1 MRCGGCGRG
10 MEVEEALRGRPY
22 KNANPS
28 RWRSIHTRPF
38 TSPQIIRTLAP
49 HRAIIY
55 LAHQGDLLNGSR
67 PLTAM
72 QPE

>member
-10 MEVEEALRGRPY
+10 MGCEDTPQCRPY
-22 KNANPS
+22 KNTPPT
-28 RWRSIHTRPF
+28 RWRSIDTRPF
-38 TSPQIIRTLAP
+38 TSPQIIRTLAL